1 MLSRVAENLYWL
13 GRYLERVENIARMA
27 RVEHDV
33 MLESGQEIWHS
44 LVSTTASNQLFW
56 DTIIESPELTHSEFL
71 IHSMQNPASLRS
83 TLVRARELARGLREH
98 ISREVWEEINA
109 LYLFL
114 ALRKEYIANDIHEF
128 CTETQR
134 RTQTILGL
142 YDNTVLR
149 DEGREWFRCGMYLE
163 RADMTSRII
172 DAKYHILLPGED
184 AVGGAFDRFQWMAVL
199 RSASAREAYR
209 RMGNNEVDGVQV
221 AQLLIF
227 SQEFPRSLAFC
238 VQALQRHC
246 QLATAQTPNR
256 RRAAAER
263 GIALL
268 HLDLGATDMDQL
280 IDEGLHEFLDG
291 FQQRLIEIDRAIT
304 DNVFRA
310 EPDAGPAQRQSQRT
324 LEPSAK
330 IDQG

>member
-27 RVEHDV
+27 RVEHEV
-33 MLESGQEIWHS
+33 SLESGQEIWHS

-56 DTIIESPELTHSEFL
+56 DTLVESPDLTHSEFL
-71 IHSMQNPASLRS
+71 IYSMHNPASLRS

-109 LYLFL
+109 LYLYL
-114 ALRKEYIANDIHEF
+114 ALRKQYTANDIHEF
-128 CTETQR
+128 CGETQR

-172 DAKYHILLPGED
+172 DAKYHILLPRG
-184 AVGGAFDRFQWMAVL
+184 ASVGGPYDRFHWMAVL

-209 RMGNNEVDGVQV
+209 RMGNSEVDGIRVV
-221 AQLLIF
+221 QLLIF

-238 VQALQRHC
+238 VQALQRHY
-246 QLATAQTPNR
+246 QQGAAQTPKR

-268 HLDLGATDMDQL
+268 HLDVGAMDMEQL
-280 IDEGLHEFLDG
+280 IDDGLHEFLDG

-304 DNVFRA
+304 DHIFRA
-310 EPDAGPAQRQSQRT
+310 EPNAGQTQRQAQ
-324 LEPSAK
+324 L
-330 IDQG
+330 DQG

>member
-13 GRYLERVENIARMA
+13 GRYLERAENIARMA
-27 RVEHDV
+27 RVEHEV
-33 MLESGQEIWHS
+33 SLESGQEIWHS

-56 DTIIESPELTHSEFL
+56 DTLRESPDLTHSEFL
-71 IHSMQNPASLRS
+71 IYSMQNPASLRS
-83 TLVRARELARGLREH
+83 TLIRARELARGLREH

-114 ALRKEYIANDIHEF
+114 ALRKQYIASDIHEF

-172 DAKYHILLPGED
+172 DAKYHILLPGGD
-184 AVGGAFDRFQWMAVL
+184 SIGGPFDRFQWMAVL

-209 RMGNNEVDGVQV
+209 RMGNSEVDGVQV

-238 VQALQRHC
+238 VLALQRHC
-246 QLATAQTPNR
+246 QLATAQTPKR

-268 HLDLGATDMDQL
+268 HLDVGATDIEDV
-280 IDEGLHEFLDG
+280 ISDGLHDFLDG

-304 DNVFRA
+304 DDIFRA
-310 EPDAGPAQRQSQRT
+310 EPNAGQAQRQS
-324 LEPSAK
+324 K

>member
-13 GRYLERVENIARMA
+13 GRYLERTENMARMA
-27 RVEHDV
+27 HVEHEV
-33 MLESGQEIWHS
+33 SLEGGQEVWHS
-44 LVSTTASNQLFW
+44 LVSTTASNELYW
-56 DTIIESPELTHSEFL
+56 EALLESPKLTHSEFL
-71 IHSMQNPASLRS
+71 LFSPLNPGSLRS

-114 ALRKEYIANDIHEF
+114 SQRKQYIASDLHDL

-172 DAKYHILLPGED
+172 DAKYHILLPRGD
-184 AVGGAFDRFQWMAVL
+184 SIGGPFDRFQWVAVL

-209 RMGNNEVDGVQV
+209 RLGYSEVEGALV

-238 VQALQRHC
+238 VQALSRHYT
-246 QLATAQTPNR
+246 QATAAAPKR

-268 HLDLGATDMDQL
+268 HLDLGASDIEQVVD
-280 IDEGLHEFLDG
+280 DGLHEFLDE
-291 FQQRLIEIDRAIT
+291 FQSRLIEVDRAIT
-304 DNVFRA
+304 EDIFRA
-310 EPDAGPAQRQSQRT
+310 EPSRPPPMRLVEG
-324 LEPSAK
+324 
-330 IDQG
+330 

>member
-27 RVEHDV
+27 RVEYEV
-33 MLESGQEIWHS
+33 SLESGQEVWHS
-44 LVSTTASNQLFW
+44 LVSSTASNQLFW
-56 DTIIESPELTHSEFL
+56 DSLIESPDLTHSEFL
-71 IHSMQNPASLRS
+71 IYSMDNPASLRS

-98 ISREVWEEINA
+98 ISREVWGEINA

-114 ALRKEYIANDIHEF
+114 ALRKEYATQDIHEF
-128 CTETQR
+128 CNETQR

-142 YDNTVLR
+142 YENTVLR

-163 RADMTSRII
+163 RADMTSRIV
-172 DAKYHILLPGED
+172 DAKYHILLPRGD
-184 AVGGAFDRFQWMAVL
+184 AVGGPFDRFQWMAVL

-209 RMGNNEVDGVQV
+209 RTGSNEVDGVQV

-238 VQALQRHC
+238 VQALQRHY
-246 QLATAQTPNR
+246 QNATALTPKR
-256 RRAAAER
+256 RRADAER

-268 HLDLGATDMDQL
+268 HLDIGAMDMEQL
-280 IDEGLHEFLDG
+280 ISEGLHEFVDG
-291 FQQRLIEIDRAIT
+291 FQQRLIEIDRAVT
-304 DNVFRA
+304 DDIFRA
-310 EPDAGPAQRQSQRT
+310 EPDAGQSVRSM
-324 LEPSAK
+324 SAAATA
-330 IDQG
+330 DQASQG

>member
-13 GRYLERVENIARMA
+13 GRYLERTENIARMA
-27 RVEHDV
+27 HVEHEV
-33 MLESGQEIWHS
+33 SLEGGQEVWHS
-44 LVSTTASNQLFW
+44 LVSTTASNELYW
-56 DTIIESPELTHSEFL
+56 EALLESPELTHSEFML
-71 IHSMQNPASLRS
+71 LSMLNPGSLRS
-83 TLVRARELARGLREH
+83 TFVHARELARGLREH

-114 ALRKEYIANDIHEF
+114 AYRTEFGAGDIHDL

-163 RADMTSRII
+163 RADMTSRIV
-172 DAKYHILLPGED
+172 DSKYHILLPAAD
-184 AVGGAFDRFQWMAVL
+184 RVGGPFDRFQWVAVL

-209 RMGNNEVDGVQV
+209 RLGHSEVDGTLV

-227 SQEFPRSLAFC
+227 SVEFPRSLAFS
-238 VQALQRHC
+238 VQALARHYG
-246 QLATAQTPNR
+246 QATAQTPKR

-263 GIALL
+263 GVALL
-268 HLDLGATDMDQL
+268 NLDLGASDIEEIL
-280 IDEGLHEFLDG
+280 DEGLHEFLDT
-291 FQQRLIEIDRAIT
+291 FQARLIEVDRAIT
-304 DNVFRA
+304 EDIFHAEPIRA
-310 EPDAGPAQRQSQRT
+310 EPQR
-324 LEPSAK
+324 LVE
-330 IDQG
+330 G

>member
-56 DTIIESPELTHSEFL
+56 DTLIESPELTHSEFL
-71 IHSMQNPASLRS
+71 IYSMQNPASLRS

-172 DAKYHILLPGED
+172 DAKYHILLSGED
-184 AVGGAFDRFQWMAVL
+184 AVGGPFDRFQWMAVL

-209 RMGNNEVDGVQV
+209 RMGNSEVDGVRV

-246 QLATAQTPNR
+246 QLASAQTPKR

-268 HLDLGATDMDQL
+268 HLDIGATDMDQL
-280 IDEGLHEFLDG
+280 IDDGLHEFLDS
-291 FQQRLIEIDRAIT
+291 FQQRLIEIDCAIT
-304 DNVFRA
+304 DDIFRA
-310 EPDAGPAQRQSQRT
+310 EPRAGQSQRQSQRAIQPKT
-324 LEPSAK
+324 E
-330 IDQG
+330 IDQA

>member
-13 GRYLERVENIARMA
+13 GRYLERTENIARMA
-27 RVEHDV
+27 HVEHEV
-33 MLESGQEIWHS
+33 SLEGGQEVWHS
-44 LVSTTASNQLFW
+44 LVSTTASNELYW
-56 DTIIESPELTHSEFL
+56 ETLLESPELTHSEFL
-71 IHSMQNPASLRS
+71 LFSGLNPGSLRS

-114 ALRKEYIANDIHEF
+114 SRRRFGPSEIHEL

-163 RADMTSRII
+163 RADMTSRIV
-172 DAKYHILLPGED
+172 DAKYHILLPRGD
-184 AVGGAFDRFQWMAVL
+184 SVGGPFDRFQWVAVL
-199 RSASAREAYR
+199 RSASAQEAYR
-209 RMGNNEVDGVQV
+209 LLGHSEVDGMLV

-227 SQEFPRSLAFC
+227 SREFPRSLAFS
-238 VQALQRHC
+238 VQALARHY
-246 QLATAQTPNR
+246 QQATEETPKR

-268 HLDLGATDMDQL
+268 NLDLGAAD
-280 IDEGLHEFLDG
+280 IEEVVDEGLHEFLDE
-291 FQQRLIEIDRAIT
+291 FQARLIEVDRAIT
-304 DNVFRA
+304 EDIFRA
-310 EPDAGPAQRQSQRT
+310 EPSPVAPARPV
-324 LEPSAK
+324 E
-330 IDQG
+330 G

>member
-13 GRYLERVENIARMA
+13 GRYLERAENIARMA
-27 RVEHDV
+27 RVEHEV
-33 MLESGQEIWHS
+33 SLESGQEIWHS

-56 DTIIESPELTHSEFL
+56 DTLIESPELSHSEFL
-71 IHSMQNPASLRS
+71 IYSMQNPASLRS
-83 TLVRARELARGLREH
+83 TLLRARELARGLREH
-98 ISREVWEEINA
+98 ISREVWEEING

-114 ALRKEYIANDIHEF
+114 GLRKQYTANDIHDF

-163 RADMTSRII
+163 RADMTSRIV
-172 DAKYHILLPGED
+172 DAKYHILLPRGD
-184 AVGGAFDRFQWMAVL
+184 AVGGAFDRFQWVAVL

-209 RMGNNEVDGVQV
+209 RMGNSEVDGVNV

-246 QLATAQTPNR
+246 QLATAQTPKR

-268 HLDLGATDMDQL
+268 HLDVGAMDMEQL
-280 IDEGLHEFLDG
+280 LDDGLHEFIDA

-304 DNVFRA
+304 DDIFRA
-310 EPDAGPAQRQSQRT
+310 EPSGGQTQHQAQ
-324 LEPSAK
+324 
-330 IDQG
+330 IDRG

>member
-13 GRYLERVENIARMA
+13 GRYLERAENIARMA

-33 MLESGQEIWHS
+33 SLESGQEIWHS

-56 DTIIESPELTHSEFL
+56 DSLVESPELTHSEFL
-71 IHSMQNPASLRS
+71 VYSIQNPASLRS
-83 TLVRARELARGLREH
+83 TLLRARELARGLREH

-109 LYLFL
+109 LYLQIAPQRQFL
-114 ALRKEYIANDIHEF
+114 TSDVHEF

-142 YDNTVLR
+142 YDNTILR

-172 DAKYHILLPGED
+172 DAKYHILLPGGD
-184 AVGGAFDRFQWMAVL
+184 SVGGPFDRFQWMAVL

-209 RMGNNEVDGVQV
+209 RMGNNEVDGVRV
-221 AQLLIF
+221 AELLLF
-227 SQEFPRSLAFC
+227 SQEFPRSVAFC

-246 QLATAQTPNR
+246 QLATSETPKR

-268 HLDLGATDMDQL
+268 NLDIGATDIEHV
-280 IDEGLHEFLDG
+280 IDDGMHDFLDMV
-291 FQQRLIEIDRAIT
+291 QERLIEIDRAIT
-304 DNVFRA
+304 DDILRA
-310 EPDAGPAQRQSQRT
+310 EPEHGHSQRQMQ
-324 LEPSAK
+324 
-330 IDQG
+330 QGQA

>member
-13 GRYLERVENIARMA
+13 GRYLERAENIARMA
-27 RVEHDV
+27 RVEHEV

-56 DTIIESPELTHSEFL
+56 DTLAESPDLTHSEFL
-71 IHSMQNPASLRS
+71 IYSMQNPASLRS
-83 TLVRARELARGLREH
+83 TLIRARELARGLREH
-98 ISREVWEEINA
+98 LSREVWEEINA

-114 ALRKEYIANDIHEF
+114 ALRKKYIASDIHEF

-172 DAKYHILLPGED
+172 DAKYHILLPRGD
-184 AVGGAFDRFQWMAVL
+184 AVGGAFDRFQWVAVL
-199 RSASAREAYR
+199 RSASARQAYR
-209 RMGNNEVDGVQV
+209 RMGNSEVEGVRV

-246 QLATAQTPNR
+246 QLATAQTPKR

-268 HLDLGATDMDQL
+268 HLDLGATDIEDV
-280 IDEGLHEFLDG
+280 ISDGLHDFLDG

-304 DNVFRA
+304 DDILRA
-310 EPDAGPAQRQSQRT
+310 EPDPGQAQRQSQ
-324 LEPSAK
+324 LN
-330 IDQG
+330 QG

>member
-1 MLSRVAENLYWL
+1 ASNELYWEAL
-13 GRYLERVENIARMA
+13 L
-27 RVEHDV
+27 
-33 MLESGQEIWHS
+33 
-44 LVSTTASNQLFW
+44 
-56 DTIIESPELTHSEFL
+56 ESPELTHSEFL
-71 IHSMQNPASLRS
+71 LSSTLNPGSLRS

-98 ISREVWEEINA
+98 ISREVWEELNA

-114 ALRKEYIANDIHEF
+114 SRRRFGPNEIHEL

-172 DAKYHILLPGED
+172 DAKYHILLPRGD
-184 AVGGAFDRFQWMAVL
+184 SIGGPFDRFQWVAVL

-209 RMGNNEVDGVQV
+209 RLGYSEVDGMLV

-227 SQEFPRSLAFC
+227 SVEFPRSLAFS
-238 VQALQRHC
+238 VQALARHY
-246 QLATAQTPNR
+246 QQATAEAPKR

-268 HLDLGATDMDQL
+268 NLDLGAADIEEVVD
-280 IDEGLHEFLDG
+280 DGLHEFLDE
-291 FQQRLIEIDRAIT
+291 FQARLIEVDRAIT
-304 DNVFRA
+304 EDIFRA
-310 EPDAGPAQRQSQRT
+310 EPSRVAPVRLVED
-324 LEPSAK
+324 
-330 IDQG
+330 

>member
-1 MLSRVAENLYWL
+1 MLSRVADNLYWL
-13 GRYLERVENIARMA
+13 GRYLERTENIARMA
-27 RVEHDV
+27 RVEHEV

-56 DTIIESPELTHSEFL
+56 DTLVDSPDLTHSEFL
-71 IHSMQNPASLRS
+71 IYSLDNPASLRS

-114 ALRKEYIANDIHEF
+114 ALRKQYIARDIHEF

-184 AVGGAFDRFQWMAVL
+184 SVGGAFDRFQWTAVL

-209 RMGNNEVDGVQV
+209 RMGNSEVDGIQV
-221 AQLLIF
+221 AELLTF
-227 SQEFPRSLAFC
+227 SQEFPRSLTFC
-238 VQALQRHC
+238 VQALQRHF
-246 QLATAQTPNR
+246 QQATAETPKR

-263 GIALL
+263 GITLL
-268 HLDLGATDMDQL
+268 RLDLGVKDMEQL
-280 IDEGLHEFLDG
+280 IDEGLHEFLDF
-291 FQQRLIEIDRAIT
+291 FQKRLIDIDQAIT
-304 DNVFRA
+304 DDVFRA
-310 EPDAGPAQRQSQRT
+310 EPTAVQAQRQATIER
-324 LEPSAK
+324 
-330 IDQG
+330 G

>member
-13 GRYLERVENIARMA
+13 GRYLERTENIARMA
-27 RVEHDV
+27 HVEHEV
-33 MLESGQEIWHS
+33 SLEGGQEVWHS
-44 LVSTTASNQLFW
+44 LVSTTASNELYW
-56 DTIIESPELTHSEFL
+56 EALLESPDLTHSEFL
-71 IHSMQNPASLRS
+71 LSSTLNPGSLRS

-98 ISREVWEEINA
+98 ISREVWEELNA

-114 ALRKEYIANDIHEF
+114 SRRRFGPNEIHEL

-172 DAKYHILLPGED
+172 DAKYHILLPRGD
-184 AVGGAFDRFQWMAVL
+184 SIGGPFDRFQWVAVL

-209 RMGNNEVDGVQV
+209 RLGYSEVDGMLV

-227 SQEFPRSLAFC
+227 SVEFPRSLAFS
-238 VQALQRHC
+238 VQALARHY
-246 QLATAQTPNR
+246 QQATAEAPKR

-268 HLDLGATDMDQL
+268 NLDLGAADIEEVVD
-280 IDEGLHEFLDG
+280 DGLHEFLDE
-291 FQQRLIEIDRAIT
+291 FQARLIEVDRAIT
-304 DNVFRA
+304 EDIFRA
-310 EPDAGPAQRQSQRT
+310 EPSRVAPVRLVED
-324 LEPSAK
+324 
-330 IDQG
+330 

>member
-13 GRYLERVENIARMA
+13 GRQLERAENIARMA
-27 RVEHDV
+27 RVEHEV
-33 MLESGQEIWHS
+33 SLESGQEIWHS

-56 DTIIESPELTHSEFL
+56 DTLIESPDLTHSEFL
-71 IHSMQNPASLRS
+71 IYSMQNPASLRA
-83 TLVRARELARGLREH
+83 TLTRARELALGLREH

-109 LYLFL
+109 LYLYL
-114 ALRKEYIANDIHEF
+114 ALRKQYLAGDIHEF

-172 DAKYHILLPGED
+172 DAKYHILLPGGD
-184 AVGGAFDRFQWMAVL
+184 SIGGAFDRFQWMAVL

-209 RMGNNEVDGVQV
+209 RTGNSEVDGVQV
-221 AQLLIF
+221 AELLIF

-238 VQALQRHC
+238 VQGLQRHC
-246 QLATAQTPNR
+246 QLAAAQTPKR

-268 HLDLGATDMDQL
+268 NLDLGATDIDHV
-280 IDEGLHEFLDG
+280 IDEGLHDFIDG
-291 FQQRLIEIDRAIT
+291 FQQRLSEIDSAIT
-304 DNVFRA
+304 DTIFRA
-310 EPDAGPAQRQSQRT
+310 EPDHGRAPSQQQ
-324 LEPSAK
+324 A
-330 IDQG
+330 DQG